1 MPAAL
6 PGSTAIGKKFPL
18 EVLPGPSNRYKG
30 VAAAWRSAS
39 GGGLCLA
46 DAWVHQKAGPTC
58 HRQIKLET
66 PGAALSAP
74 CWTPAP
80 PRLRPPACSVR
91 CRPVP
96 FKSLTRAAVSC
107 VASTLVPVSAARGRG
122 LNPRLR
128 RPASNWFPIPVP
140 GDESTAGALQE
151 LPARQFQQ
159 QQKPNP
165 FGFGVQGAAAQSRN
179 APGPAK
185 PFQNKWVRDP
195 SAQTKQPEAAT
206 QPPAA
211 HTACTDP
218 ESCRQQIVEDFKN
231 ETPLWKLTCYAH
243 LRSGPCDIKGDFSFE
258 ELRAR
263 AYEEGRQGHPLQS
276 IVERERNLQNAKLME
291 FTNFLNNPRVSQTAS
306 FPNVASVPEVK
317 SNTPFGVSQN
327 NGPPVFNSFSQ
338 IGAST
343 NFGPGPRMTTGVPT
357 SNLFGQSSQTSNPAF
372 PAATFGVSEMKFGVS
387 GPFGSQTRQ
396 SSGSLQSSSSSSFSF
411 PKPPA
416 GYQQSPTSSNH
427 HRDIDKQ
434 SLDLLGGMMAPA
446 SATSQTP
453 IEDEENEN
461 QDDSIWLKEKWS
473 IGEIPLSEP
482 PKRHISHVF

>member
-1 MPAAL
+1 M
-6 PGSTAIGKKFPL
+6 
-18 EVLPGPSNRYKG
+18 NR
-30 VAAAWRSAS
+30 R
-39 GGGLCLA
+39 
-46 DAWVHQKAGPTC
+46 
-58 HRQIKLET
+58 
-66 PGAALSAP
+66 
-74 CWTPAP
+74 
-80 PRLRPPACSVR
+80 
-91 CRPVP
+91 
-96 FKSLTRAAVSC
+96 
-107 VASTLVPVSAARGRG
+107 
-122 LNPRLR
+122 
-128 RPASNWFPIPVP
+128 
-140 GDESTAGALQE
+140 QE
-151 LPARQFQQ
+151 LCRNFQRGSCKYGAQCRFVHASSQQQQQQQPKSNPFGFGTGSRQQQQQQPSFGSQFQQ
-159 QQKPNP
+159 QQQQQPKSNPFGFGTGSRQQQQQSFGSQFQQQQQQQKQNP
-165 FGFGVQGAAAQSRN
+165 FGFGVQGAAPQSRN

-195 SAQTKQPEAAT
+195 SVQTKQPEAAT

-291 FTNFLNNPRVSQTAS
+291 FTNFLNNPRVPQTAS

-357 SNLFGQSSQTSNPAF
+357 SNLFGQSSQTSNPVF

-446 SATSQTP
+446 SATRQTP

-482 PKRHISHVF
+482 PKRHISHRLYCVWWIKEAEFAYVLLQDTKAPC